1 LNLFIL
7 DFVTRQNL
15 ELGNSFLDLPLFLN
29 KNDKNMS
36 YDNVGQSLK
45 ERIASWHLRRKMFW
59 ILGILAFFFLIY
71 SLVILYFPYSEGT
84 RSGVMRKLSKKGY
97 VFKTWEGEL
106 QMSGIPSPV
115 DMSQLS
121 TGGNIWNFSVAGSQ
135 DGVIKSLQDAEAKGA
150 RVTVHYIQHL
160 RQLDWRGETVYFIDN
175 VTVAPQ

>member
-1 LNLFIL
+1 VI
-7 DFVTRQNL
+7 RQNL
-15 ELGNSFLDLPLFLN
+15 ELGNSFLDLSQFFN

-45 ERIASWHLRRKMFW
+45 ERIASWHLRRKLFW
-59 ILGILAFFFLIY
+59 IVGILAFFFLIY

-106 QMSGIPSPV
+106 QMSGIPAPI

-121 TGGNIWNFSVAGSQ
+121 TGGNIWNFSVSGSQ
-135 DGVIKSLQDAEAKGA
+135 DEVIKSLQDAEAKGS
-150 RVTVHYIQHL
+150 RVTLHYIQHL